1 MVGMEGGGI
10 TKRKRERDD
19 RANFTIPSLLQS
31 CFGKGKKAKFIIHRA
46 IKHNAPSDVMFIN
59 IPHPCQNSLG
69 SSRAVSISRETN
81 KKSCGAAAARFSDN
95 YIYFLHISIH
105 SQLHNK
111 ASGLQ
116 LLRKKTEE
124 LSEKASAQT
133 QFAGL
138 VIMTGA

>member
-1 MVGMEGGGI
+1 MVGMGGGLQKEREKEMI
-10 TKRKRERDD
+10 ELILLLPPYCSLALERK
-19 RANFTIPSLLQS
+19 
-31 CFGKGKKAKFIIHRA
+31 KKAKFIIHQA
-46 IKHNAPSDVMFIN
+46 IKHNAPSDVMFIS
-59 IPHPCQNSLG
+59 IPHPCQNSLS
-69 SSRAVSISRETN
+69 SSRAASISGETN

-105 SQLHNK
+105 SQLHNG